1 MSYTFSTVK
10 QHERAHMTAFA
21 ELKTKK
27 ARIAHIRSMVSAN
40 EKWAVKGLLRIFE
53 RQTADEQESENT
65 RYHNKVG
72 FTGADAEILTSF
84 AKRVLGGKDL
94 TEKQMK
100 YVFKLMPKYA
110 RQLNE
115 IAENERRAA

>member
-1 MSYTFSTVK
+1 
-10 QHERAHMTAFA
+10 MTKFA

-27 ARIAHIRSMVSAN
+27 ARIAHIRMMVGMN

-53 RQTADEQESENT
+53 RQTADEQDSEYT
-65 RYHNKVG
+65 KYHNKVG

-84 AKRVLGGKDL
+84 AKRVVAGRSL